1 MPTPPR
7 TLISLL
13 GKSQLDSRTGYRT
26 ARYRMPDGSEHE
38 TAYFGL
44 ALAQHLA
51 VERMLLLGTPTSM
64 WDLFVEHVAGDDAE
78 KGARLRLFDA
88 VRAGTLT
95 PELLES
101 LTPAISQ
108 KLGRPVACLLIP
120 PSTSFADQQQ
130 VLERLAGHL
139 TQGETVA
146 LDITHGYRHLAM
158 LGLAAARYL
167 AHSRQVTVK
176 GLYYGA
182 LEMTADGV
190 TPVVMLDGLAHLQ
203 EWSEVFEAYEASG
216 DFSRFAPLLVR
227 DGFADGAARAL
238 EQAWQ
243 FLQISNV
250 SDAARALQPAW
261 QALQA
266 PLTGASELFRM
277 RLHKALRWCQ
287 AEQMSEKLRLLAL
300 QSLERGD
307 ILRAAVFGL
316 ESVLAREVEAKGG
329 NPLHYEQRKTA
340 DETLQAAFR
349 NDEHPDWKRDAYW
362 LLKNVRNACAHG
374 TVPLRPPAH
383 AELMRNPEQLRQA
396 LKATLARLNTP

>member
-1 MPTPPR
+1 MTKPPR

-64 WDLFVEHVAGDDAE
+64 WDLFVEHVAGDDAAE
-78 KGARLRLFDA
+78 DARLRLFDA
-88 VRAGTLT
+88 VRTGTLT

-120 PSTSFADQQQ
+120 PSVSFAEQQQ
-130 VLERLAGHL
+130 VLAQLAECLPPGER
-139 TQGETVA
+139 VA
-146 LDITHGYRHLAM
+146 FDITHGYRHLAM

-167 AHSRQVTVK
+167 AHSRQVTVT

-182 LEMTADGV
+182 LEMTAEGL
-190 TPVVMLDGLAHLQ
+190 TPVVTLDGLAHLQ
-203 EWSEVFEAYEASG
+203 EWSEVFEAYAASG
-216 DFSRFAPLLVR
+216 DFARFAALLER
-227 DGFADGAARAL
+227 DGFPAEAARAL
-238 EQAWQ
+238 ERAWQ

-261 QALQA
+261 QALPGTLDWRLGTLSHASAQGFTLVPSRTDVRKITSA
-266 PLTGASELFRM
+266 CPAKPGAGGHPARCDIWA
-277 RLHKALRWCQ
+277 R
-287 AEQMSEKLRLLAL
+287 
-300 QSLERGD
+300 ERACARGGGQRRHPPP
-307 ILRAAVFGL
+307 LRATQSG
-316 ESVLAREVEAKGG
+316 
-329 NPLHYEQRKTA
+329 
-340 DETLQAAFR
+340 
-349 NDEHPDWKRDAYW
+349 
-362 LLKNVRNACAHG
+362 
-374 TVPLRPPAH
+374 
-383 AELMRNPEQLRQA
+383 
-396 LKATLARLNTP
+396 